1 MRHKKGLSA
10 AFRLVI
16 AGMVVAAIAF
26 AVAPATA
33 APVDDAKNPFIPK
46 PPDPFKQPSLPLPP
60 PVSPKDNTGN
70 KTTPTSTIPGITPDR
85 PDERKLTEDDV
96 YGAYQRGY
104 FIEAFVLATELAAR
118 NVPEAMTMLGH
129 LYDVGQ
135 GIKPDDKRAVEWY
148 RLAADRG
155 DREAEVALA
164 LLYLQGR
171 GVSVDKAKARDLFV
185 AAAAKDQPVALY
197 NLALM
202 RIEGVVL
209 PSDIA
214 KARDEM
220 HRAAEL
226 GNAEAQYA
234 YAQMLDETGSDEIQK
249 EITYWLGMAAR
260 AGHVPAEVEYALRI
274 ARGRG
279 SPVDLDTAVLFLNRA
294 AYAGNPIAQNR
305 IARLIATGV
314 GLPFD
319 DVQAAKWHLLA
330 KASGVQDPQLED
342 MLATMKPEDLQKARD
357 LAASFPGGDLSIKP
371 TPLIPLNSSLA
382 DFDLHGPSDLQRAVP
397 PKPASQTPG
406 PAPSKPPAK
415 AP

>member
-1 MRHKKGLSA
+1 MRQTKGQSGSVRRA
-10 AFRLVI
+10 VASIMI
-16 AGMVVAAIAF
+16 ASLAIA
-26 AVAPATA
+26 AVPAIAAPASDATA
-33 APVDDAKNPFIPK
+33 PQKLPT
-46 PPDPFKQPSLPLPP
+46 LPLPP
-60 PVSPKDNTGN
+60 PVSPKDNAGS
-70 KTTPTSTIPGITPDR
+70 KTTPTTTIPGVTPDR

-118 NVPEAMTMLGH
+118 DIPEAMTMLGH

-135 GIKPDDKRAVEWY
+135 GVKADDKRAAEWY

-155 DREAEVALA
+155 DPEAQVALA

-171 GVSVDKAKARDLFV
+171 GVAVDKAKARDLFV

-209 PSDIA
+209 PSDIP
-214 KARDEM
+214 KAREEM
-220 HRAAEL
+220 RRAAER

-234 YAQMLDETGSDEIQK
+234 YAKMQDETGDEATQK
-249 EITYWLGMAAR
+249 DITYWLGMAAR

-279 SPVDLDTAVLFLNRA
+279 AAVDLDTAILFLNRA
-294 AYAGNPIAQNR
+294 AYAGNPVAQNR

-314 GLPFD
+314 GLPFN
-319 DVQAAKWHLLA
+319 DVEAAKWHLLA
-330 KASGVQDPQLED
+330 KAAGVQDPQLED
-342 MLATMKPEDLQKARD
+342 MMSTMKPEELAKAQE
-357 LAASFPGGDLSIKP
+357 LAATFPGGDLSIKP
-371 TPLIPLNSSLA
+371 TPLLPLNSSLA
-382 DFDLHGPSDLQRAVP
+382 DFDLRGPSDLIRAVP
-397 PKPASQTPG
+397 PKPTTPQ
-406 PAPSKPPAK
+406 PSSTPPTK

>member
-1 MRHKKGLSA
+1 MA
-10 AFRLVI
+10 ALV
-16 AGMVVAAIAF
+16 ATTMPANT
-26 AVAPATA
+26 APANEA
-33 APVDDAKNPFIPK
+33 NSPAKLPA
-46 PPDPFKQPSLPLPP
+46 LPLPP
-60 PVSPKDNTGN
+60 PVSPKDNAGT
-70 KTTPTSTIPGITPDR
+70 KTTPTTAIPGVTPDR

-104 FIEAFVLATELAAR
+104 FIEAFVLATELATR
-118 NVPEAMTMLGH
+118 DIPEAMTMLGH

-135 GIKPDDKRAVEWY
+135 GVKADDKRAVEWY

-171 GVSVDKAKARDLFV
+171 GVPVDKAKARDLFI

-209 PSDIA
+209 PSDFA

-234 YAQMLDETGSDEIQK
+234 YAKMLDETGDDATQK

-279 SPVDLDTAVLFLNRA
+279 SAVDLETAVLFLNRA

-314 GLPFD
+314 GLPFN
-319 DVQAAKWHLLA
+319 DVEAAKWHLLA
-330 KASGVQDPQLED
+330 KAAGVKDPQLED
-342 MLATMKPEDLQKARD
+342 MMSTMKPEELEKARG
-357 LAASFPGGDLSIKP
+357 LAAAFPGGDLSIKP

-382 DFDLHGPSDLQRAVP
+382 DFDLRGPSDLILAVP
-397 PKPASQTPG
+397 PKPAAPQPSNTPQV
-406 PAPSKPPAK
+406 K